1 MFEPRLI
8 AALEQMVELL
18 HPPVLQ
24 IVIELLDS
32 LDPESDS
39 QLAYVLVQ
47 KLPNPAF
54 RRCVT
59 ELIEIWQNHSPTIP
73 AQAIALALQ
82 TASHTHQTLQKRYEV
97 QPVWTIPQVGGQ
109 WIRQTE
115 QVILE
120 IISQA
125 QAELLLISFA
135 VYRIPQVVQA
145 LIQALERQVK
155 VTLIVELPDTQ
166 KIAFGIFQS
175 LPLSLLERLEIFYW
189 PLACRPQ
196 DSQGHYGSLHIK
208 GVIRDRHHVLI
219 TSANLTDYALN
230 LNLELGLMTQQP
242 HLARK
247 IYDQLEILIDHNI
260 LLPWTLTSSP

>member
-1 MFEPRLI
+1 MMFEPRLI
-8 AALEQMVELL
+8 TTLEQIVEVL
-18 HPPVLQ
+18 PPTVLA
-24 IVIELLDS
+24 IVIELFDS
-32 LDPESDS
+32 FDPTFDR
-39 QLAYVLVQ
+39 QLAYLLVQ
-47 KLPNPAF
+47 KLPNPTF

-59 ELIEIWQNHSPTIP
+59 ELIEIWQSHSPAIP
-73 AQAIALALQ
+73 GQAIALALQ
-82 TASHTHQTLQKRYEV
+82 TASHTRQTLQKRYEV
-97 QPVWTIPQVGGQ
+97 LPVWTIPQVEGQ
-109 WIRQTE
+109 WLRQTE

-125 QAELLLISFA
+125 QAELWLICFA

-155 VTLIVELPDTQ
+155 VTFIVELPDTQ
-166 KIAFGIFQS
+166 KISFGIFQS

-196 DSQGHYGSLHIK
+196 DSQGRYGSLHIK
-208 GVIRDRHHVLI
+208 GVIGDRHHVLI

-242 HLARK
+242 HLASK
-247 IYDQLEILIDHNI
+247 ICDQFERLIENNI
-260 LLPWTLTSSP
+260 LLPLNKFE